1 MKYKRTEFE
10 RQQEEFSRG
19 EQELR
24 KAGYLFGDE
33 SRRVTSRIARMTPR
47 EVVEALQKLNRDLKA
62 SGSTIKL
69 LAPTTRGAA

>member
-33 SRRVTSRIARMTPR
+33 SRRVTLQSARMS
-47 EVVEALQKLNRDLKA
+47 EVVKALQKLNQDLKA